1 MRSFLSTLCAVFL
14 VQLIMNHTIIAQN
27 NTSLGTGAGN
37 AGINNTSIGHQAG
50 DIIIANYNTF
60 IGYYAG
66 LKATNAYTNVFVGAQ
81 SGMNT
86 TTGSSNTFLG
96 RESGRMNLTGSSN
109 VYVGQGAGF
118 QNTIGRNNVILGTLA
133 GHKNQGNGNVFVGNL
148 AGFNELGSDKLYIA
162 NSNTTTPLIYG
173 DFAASALNINGSLQA
188 DYLTVD
194 PQDNANE
201 GGEIMLLGAGANPSY
216 KVENTQGQFRLSNN
230 NGTHFTV
237 TSAGNIGIGTSAP
250 GSFKVAVEG
259 KLGAREIR
267 ITQVPVW
274 PDYVF
279 ASNYKLLP
287 LEKVEQF
294 INRNHHLPA
303 VPSAKIV
310 EKEGIEVGKMNATLL
325 RKIEELTLY
334 MISVNKE
341 VKQMQ
346 QKIQLL
352 EKENQQLKKQLNK

>member
-1 MRSFLSTLCAVFL
+1 MRSFLSTLCALLL
-14 VQLIMNHTIIAQN
+14 VQLAMAQT

-37 AGINNTSIGHQAG
+37 VGGNNTSIGYQAG
-50 DIIIANYNTF
+50 DIITANYNTF

-118 QNTIGRNNVILGTLA
+118 KNTIGRNNVILGTLA
-133 GHKNQGNGNVFVGNL
+133 GHQNQGNGNVFIGNL

-162 NSNTTTPLIYG
+162 NSNTSTPLVYG
-173 DFAASALNINGSLQA
+173 DFANSKLNINGSLQA

-194 PQDNANE
+194 PQDNTNE
-201 GGEIMLLGAGANPSY
+201 GGEILLMGAGFNPSY
-216 KVENTQGQFRLSNN
+216 KLENSHGEFRLSNN
-230 NGTHFTV
+230 NGTHMIV
-237 TSAGNIGIGTSAP
+237 TPTGNIGIGTSDP
-250 GSFKVAVEG
+250 GSYKVAVEG
-259 KLGAREIR
+259 KLGAREIQ
-267 ITQVPVW
+267 ITQITPW

-287 LEKVEQF
+287 LEEVERF
-294 INRNHHLPA
+294 INQHKHLPE
-303 VPSAKIV
+303 VPSAKVV

-325 RKIEELTLY
+325 RKIEELTLH
-334 MISVNKE
+334 MIEVNKQ
-341 VKQMQ
+341 VKGL
-346 QKIQLL
+346 QKKVQTL
-352 EKENQQLKKQLNK
+352 EKENVQLKKQLNK